1 MAEGPGAKIKDEV
14 VAVFSTVEIRDTI
27 RQSAKELGGER
38 GQRIRLEIPYVLQSG
53 LKLLESVSY
62 HLKKK
67 YLGIKR
73 NIKFDDGEMDLILD
87 FNIDPDL
94 SRTWRRITPQQASD
108 MKKHLNTNDQTL
120 TMTDSEL
127 EDLLG
132 QLGS

>member
-73 NIKFDDGEMDLILD
+73 NIKFDDINKNLVLD
-87 FNIDPDL
+87 FATDPEKGN
-94 SRTWRRITPQQASD
+94 WRRVTAAQAVQMRSRI
-108 MKKHLNTNDQTL
+108 KGGGQTSEISNDDLQGL
-120 TMTDSEL
+120 L
-127 EDLLG
+127 EA
-132 QLGS
+132 S